1 VTEQIAVY
9 KKMIEEKFNPVSYR
23 EHLKNVFAVEIKN
36 EIMQKNL
43 SEASKRVSKIEIATQ
58 KYERFLEKTN
68 SLVIIGRTHDSPA
81 GKRGKIQKRL
91 EEERRSSLTS
101 RSHTRQFSLGSMG
114 QSGQKSRPFSPAS
127 LTQSKIE
134 LDLTKVGHSST
145 KTSLKTT
152 DRSHFKQKSDV
163 SKQLF

>member
-1 VTEQIAVY
+1 MTDQIALY
-9 KKMIEEKFNPVSYR
+9 KRMIEEKFNPASYR

-43 SEASKRVSKIEIATQ
+43 AEAAGRVSKIERATQ

-68 SLVIIGRTHDSPA
+68 SLVVIGRTHDSPA
-81 GKRGKIQKRL
+81 AKRGSIQKRL
-91 EEERRSSLTS
+91 EQERRSSLTS
-101 RSHTRQFSLGSMG
+101 RSHARQLSLGSAG
-114 QSGQKSRPFSPAS
+114 QSQRTRPYSPAS

-134 LDLTKVGHSST
+134 LDLTKVGQSST

-163 SKQLF
+163 SRQLF